1 MKKLISLDAETNS
14 LWGTHFS
21 VAAIIAVDGKIIEE
35 VTFLGRCP
43 IEGEVN
49 QWVKENVLPEM
60 EAIPVNYNSQDEML
74 AAFGRWW
81 MDHKEGATALWH
93 MGHVVEANLFR
104 LLVERGYIGEWDAP
118 YTPIE
123 VAEHLRLAGFAP
135 DSVDGYLEE
144 RGLEKPEVA
153 GGTHNPLYD
162 CLVAL
167 EVYNDLQK

>member
-1 MKKLISLDAETNS
+1 VNYDSLDE
-14 LWGTHFS
+14 L
-21 VAAIIAVDGKIIEE
+21 
-35 VTFLGRCP
+35 
-43 IEGEVN
+43 
-49 QWVKENVLPEM
+49 
-60 EAIPVNYNSQDEML
+60 L

-81 MDHKEGATALWH
+81 MEHKEGATALWH
-93 MGHVVEANLFR
+93 MGHVVEAGLFR
-104 LLVERGYIGEWDAP
+104 LLVEGGHIGEWDAP